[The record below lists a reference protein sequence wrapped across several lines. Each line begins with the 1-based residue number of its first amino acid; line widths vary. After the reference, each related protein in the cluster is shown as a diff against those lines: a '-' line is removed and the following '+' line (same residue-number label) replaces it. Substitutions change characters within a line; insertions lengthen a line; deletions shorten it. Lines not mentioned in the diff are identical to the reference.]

1 MCYLKLK
8 NCCYPFKM
16 EILFLSLKEKAMLL
30 SLRLSVPIVASL
42 WAPEKINEIKIEW
55 SCSFSLLEDT

>member
-1 MCYLKLK
+1 MLFKIEKLLLSIQ
-8 NCCYPFKM
+8 NGNF
-16 EILFLSLKEKAMLL
+16 ILSLKEKAMLL